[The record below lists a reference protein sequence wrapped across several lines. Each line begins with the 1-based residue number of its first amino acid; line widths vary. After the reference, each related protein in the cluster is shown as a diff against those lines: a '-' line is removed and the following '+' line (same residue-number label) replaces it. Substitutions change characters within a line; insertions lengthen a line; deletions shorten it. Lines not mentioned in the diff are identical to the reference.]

1 MPPVLLLLIG
11 ATCISFAPIFV
22 KMVEAAPAVSAW
34 YRVFLGG
41 HILLLWGLF
50 SRSNRVPLSKAG
62 SGAERSELAVKLKF
76 RGQGRMWI
84 FWCIAS
90 GLFFALDLAMWH
102 QAIIYSGAGISTF
115 LANLNVFYLTFFG
128 ILFLRERL
136 SFRYGLFTFG
146 ALLGSLLLIDVTAWA
161 AWSEHYARGIVL
173 GFLTGMAY
181 SGFILCLRQAETS
194 ARSLRLVRPLT
205 LGFSSM
211 ATAAFLTLAILS
223 SEASMIV
230 TGKDLSILVA
240 LALIAQVLGWSLI
253 SRALPALP
261 VSISGLLLLLQPVL
275 AAIWAVLLFDEVW
288 NYWQVFGAFL
298 TLLCIYGGNLES
310 QRRNH
315 QQILNE

>member
-22 KMVEAAPAVSAW
+22 KMVEVMPSVSAW

-41 HILLLWGLF
+41 HILLLWGG
-50 SRSNRVPLSKAG
+50 LSQHQRILLEKK
-62 SGAERSELAVKLKF
+62 SLNLAAAV
-76 RGQGRMWI
+76 GVSTGRDRRLQLRLWA
-84 FWCIAS
+84 FWCVVA

-128 ILFLRERL
+128 MIFLQERL
-136 SFRYGLFTFG
+136 SIRYALFTLG
-146 ALLGSLLLIDVTAWA
+146 ALIGSLLIVDITAWS
-161 AWSEHYARGIVL
+161 AWSAHYTEGIAL

-194 ARSLRLVRPLT
+194 ARSLALVRPFT
-205 LGFSSM
+205 LGCSSI
-211 ATAAFLTLAILS
+211 ATAVFLTLAILYAQQS
-223 SEASMIV
+223 LVVS
-230 TGKDLSILVA
+230 GKDLAILLA

-253 SRALPALP
+253 SRALPALQ

-275 AAIWAVLLFDEVW
+275 AAIWAVLLFDELW
-288 NYWQVFGAFL
+288 NYWQVLGAFL
-298 TLLCIYGGNLES
+298 TLLCIYGGNLEA
-310 QRRNH
+310 QKRNRK
-315 QQILNE
+315 